1 MRFIDITLSVCEDF
15 KAYLLSGPKLREAW
29 AGMDAKYRYQLEEEA
44 LKAVE
49 KQLAHAQAELNKAQI
64 KLRSL
69 QSGLAAASAAALAG

>member
-1 MRFIDITLSVCEDF
+1 
-15 KAYLLSGPKLREAW
+15 
-29 AGMDAKYRYQLEEEA
+29 MDAKYRYQLEEEA